1 MPLRYAKHISGF
13 VQCDLDMCRTGV
25 VLDSAVSIV
34 TQDRHGVCSLFH
46 IGITGTALVEIGLE
60 VFIEL
65 VVLQKQRHH
74 SHHDGG
80 TVLCALVELVV
91 FDGLRVVIIDTGH
104 DIAGSAVKHN
114 QMVHIRTGGGFIL
127 SHSAVVDGADSAFS
141 STHHTVTN
149 CMDSLD
155 HGAGQRS
162 LRCTAILGGD
172 FHLLVCQ
179 LIERLR

>member
-1 MPLRYAKHISGF
+1 MPLRHAKHISGF

-34 TQDRHGVCSLFH
+34 AQDRHGVCGLFH
-46 IGITGTALVEIGLE
+46 IGITGAALVEIALE

-65 VVLQKQRHH
+65 VVLQKQGHH
-74 SHHDGG
+74 SHHDSGA
-80 TVLCALVELVV
+80 VLCALVELVV

-104 DIAGSAVKHN
+104 DIAGSAIKHN
-114 QMVHIRTGGGFIL
+114 QMIHIRTGGGFIL

-141 STHHTVTN
+141 GSHHTVTN

-155 HGAGQRS
+155 HGAGKRS
-162 LRCTAILGGD
+162 FRCASILGGD
-172 FHLLVCQ
+172 FHLFAY
-179 LIERLR
+179 

>member
-1 MPLRYAKHISGF
+1 M
-13 VQCDLDMCRTGV
+13 
-25 VLDSAVSIV
+25 
-34 TQDRHGVCSLFH
+34 
-46 IGITGTALVEIGLE
+46 
-60 VFIEL
+60 
-65 VVLQKQRHH
+65 
-74 SHHDGG
+74 
-80 TVLCALVELVV
+80 ELVV

-104 DIAGSAVKHN
+104 DIAGPAVKHN
-114 QMVHIRTGGGFIL
+114 QMIHIRTGGGFIL